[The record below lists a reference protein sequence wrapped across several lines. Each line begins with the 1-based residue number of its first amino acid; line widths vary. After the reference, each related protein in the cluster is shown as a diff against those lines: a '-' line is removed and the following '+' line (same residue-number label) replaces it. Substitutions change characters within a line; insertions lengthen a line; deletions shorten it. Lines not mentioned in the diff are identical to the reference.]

1 MKKLL
6 LLLMLI
12 FVGLLVYYK
21 EPIKVFFDRTPPE
34 VVFSVAPKGLGQ
46 DEATIEVEAKE
57 TENAVD
63 SIVLRVEQGGR
74 RTDIGTVKSSKGV
87 FKINAKDLLLRE
99 GEATLTAVAFD
110 NAFFSNRGEATISLP
125 VDFRKSRLEVI
136 TPMQNVNQGGV
147 ELVFFLVT
155 GSPPEAV
162 GVRVGEAEY
171 HGFPASAISREL
183 SQFSNLYFSLFAIPA
198 LWNGETPH
206 IFARNAVGAETRIN
220 FPYRVIR
227 RKFPK
232 APINLSEAFLNSATE
247 KLSKVDG
254 TKAQQFKW
262 INETYRH
269 ELAQKLRTIF
279 SSSAP
284 ERKFGSQLQRPMAG
298 SNRSA
303 FFEQRQYFFNKELIS
318 ESVHEGIDLA
328 GTAMMP
334 VSASAAGKVVFA
346 DDLGIYGNTVIVDH
360 GIGVFTLYGH
370 LSSLA
375 VAQGDNVQMGGVIGR
390 SGDTG
395 LAGGDHLHYEVRLHN
410 TSVNPIEWWDGR
422 WMQDHIEAKIEFVKE
437 QMLARA
443 ALQAAV
449 EAQ

>member
-1 MKKLL
+1 
-6 LLLMLI
+6 
-12 FVGLLVYYK
+12 
-21 EPIKVFFDRTPPE
+21 
-34 VVFSVAPKGLGQ
+34 
-46 DEATIEVEAKE
+46 
-57 TENAVD
+57 
-63 SIVLRVEQGGR
+63 
-74 RTDIGTVKSSKGV
+74 
-87 FKINAKDLLLRE
+87 
-99 GEATLTAVAFD
+99 
-110 NAFFSNRGEATISLP
+110 
-125 VDFRKSRLEVI
+125 
-136 TPMQNVNQGGV
+136 MQNVNQGGV

-171 HGFPASAISREL
+171 HGFPASAISKEL

-198 LWNGETPH
+198 LWNGETPY

-232 APINLSEAFLNSATE
+232 APITLSEAFLDSATL
-247 KLSKVDG
+247 KLSKADG

-262 INETYRH
+262 VNETYRQ
-269 ELAQKLRTIF
+269 ELAQKLSTIF
-279 SSSAP
+279 SSSIP
-284 ERKFGSQLQRPMAG
+284 ERKFGSQFQRPAAG
-298 SNRSA
+298 SNRSG

-334 VSASAAGKVVFA
+334 VSAAADGKVVFA
-346 DDLGIYGNTVIVDH
+346 DDLGIYGNTVIIDH

-370 LSSLA
+370 LSSMA
-375 VAQGDNVQMGGVIGR
+375 VAQGDNVKVGSIIGR

-395 LAGGDHLHYEVRLHN
+395 LAGGDHLHYEVRLNN
-410 TSVNPIEWWDGR
+410 TSVNPIEWWDER
-422 WMQDHIEAKIEFVKE
+422 WMRDHIEAKIEFVKE
-437 QMLARA
+437 QMLNRA